1 MNVMFY
7 LIILKN
13 IESDVILMMSLFQGF
28 VILSNVKHR
37 TAPDADVVAPSGLV
51 ILRPIIF

>member
-1 MNVMFY
+1 MNVIFY

-28 VILSNVKHR
+28 VIMSNVKYR
-37 TAPDADVVAPSGLV
+37 AAPDADVVAPSGLV
-51 ILRPIIF
+51 FLPSNIF